1 MTKIQPGELV
11 FWNESALVQSR
22 SHLYFRVDIAG
33 QIQAVSRGLLH
44 LLERSESDILGRAFV
59 DFICAGPTLEEC
71 PVETSFP
78 LELRLENGLTCKTD
92 FICNRSERGSF
103 FLGSKSIVADNETD
117 SEITTPVEKEL
128 AAVNRNYQKTLE
140 ELKVTEEKLLH
151 SAEEFQQFAYV
162 ASHDLNEPLRTIK
175 SYLELIQRRYKD
187 NLDEEGNEFLQF
199 AVEGAGRM
207 KRMVDDLLA
216 LSRIETQGHPFE
228 DVPASSLA
236 EAAVLKLKLR
246 IRESSAQIV
255 VEEDLPTVHVDS
267 AQIRILFQ
275 TLLDNALKFQSGS
288 TPEVH
293 IGATRRDDR
302 FWQFYLRDNGIG
314 IAAENMEKVFGLFK
328 RLHGQN
334 EFEGSGLGLA
344 LCRKIVDRHGGQI
357 WVESI
362 LGEGS
367 TFYFTL
373 PAEKGRN

>member
-1 MTKIQPGELV
+1 MTKAQPEELI
-11 FWNESALVQSR
+11 FWNESALVQSW
-22 SHLYFRVDIAG
+22 SHLYFRVDLAG
-33 QIQAVSRGLLH
+33 EVQAVSRGVLQ
-44 LLERSESDILGRAFV
+44 LLERSEADLLGRAFV
-59 DFICAGPTLEEC
+59 DFICAGPILEEC
-71 PVETSFP
+71 SVETPFP
-78 LELRLENGLTCKTD
+78 LELRLENDLTYKTD
-92 FICNRSERGSF
+92 FICNRSDRGSV
-103 FLGSKSIVADNETD
+103 FLGSRSMVADNETD
-117 SEITTPVEKEL
+117 SEMTYVEQEL

-187 NLDEEGNEFLQF
+187 NLDEDGNEFLQF
-199 AVEGAGRM
+199 AVEGALRM
-207 KRMVDDLLA
+207 KRMVDGLLV

-246 IRESSAQIV
+246 IRECSAQVMI
-255 VEEDLPTVHVDS
+255 EDDLPTVHVDS
-267 AQIRILFQ
+267 AQVGILFQ

-302 FWQFYLRDNGIG
+302 FWQFHIRDNGIG
-314 IAAENMEKVFGLFK
+314 IAPENREKVFGLFK
-328 RLHGQN
+328 RLHGQS

-344 LCRKIVDRHGGQI
+344 LCRKIVERQGGQI
-357 WVESI
+357 WVESV

-367 TFYFTL
+367 TFYFTI